1 MNQQKLVGATLAS
14 AAIVG
19 LILAGWAAGL
29 LGLWISGWQ
38 GDGLPAVVDALARG
52 LTLALL
58 AGLFAWLRR
67 AVGDLGGRV
76 DAFAQ
81 DMGRRFDEVG
91 REQAFQ
97 RERLARLEGVLEG
110 LAAAR
115 RDQAGN

>member
-1 MNQQKLVGATLAS
+1 MNQQKLVGAALSS
-14 AAIVG
+14 AAFLG

-29 LGLWISGWQ
+29 LGLWIGGWPQ
-38 GDGLPAVVDALARG
+38 AGLPAVVDALARG

-58 AGLFAWLRR
+58 AALFAWLRR
-67 AVGDLGGRV
+67 AGRELSGYLDV
-76 DAFAQ
+76 LAKDI
-81 DMGRRFDEVG
+81 GRRFDQVG

-115 RDQAGN
+115 RDQAGD